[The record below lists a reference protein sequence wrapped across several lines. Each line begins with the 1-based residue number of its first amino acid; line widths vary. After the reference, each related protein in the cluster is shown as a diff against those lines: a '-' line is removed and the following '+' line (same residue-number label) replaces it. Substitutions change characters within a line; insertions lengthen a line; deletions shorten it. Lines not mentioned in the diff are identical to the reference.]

1 MILDGLGVFCGT
13 VSASNV
19 LAGQLVTAT
28 GNTLSTNTI
37 DLAPNSR
44 GGNQTVDMGV
54 GGEVGIEI
62 SIMQTLTSA
71 GAATV
76 QFQLVQAD
84 NAALSTNLEVI
95 SETPVY
101 GYANLTAGTVLE
113 MPWESA
119 APVSPRRY
127 VGMRVVIGTAAL
139 TNATG
144 QFFAA
149 IASEVVTTGKR
160 YYSSGYSIT

>member
-1 MILDGLGVFCGT
+1 MILDGLLVLCGT
-13 VSASNV
+13 VSTTNA

-37 DLAPNSR
+37 DLAPDAT
-44 GGNQTVDMGV
+44 GGNQTSDMGA
-54 GGEVGIEI
+54 GEPLDIEI

-95 SETPVY
+95 NETPAF
-101 GYANLTAGTVLE
+101 GYASLTAGRVIRL
-113 MPWESA
+113 PWITTEPLA
-119 APVSPRRY
+119 PRRY
-127 VGMRVVIGTAAL
+127 LGMRVVIGTAAL
-139 TNATG
+139 TNSTG
-144 QFFAA
+144 QFFSAVPA
-149 IASEVVTTGKR
+149 DFVGTGKR
-160 YYSSGYSIT
+160 YYNSAFTFA

>member
-1 MILDGLGVFCGT
+1 MLLDGLLVLAGT
-13 VSASNV
+13 VSAANV

-28 GNTLSTNTI
+28 GNTLGTNAI
-37 DLAPNSR
+37 DLAPNAR
-44 GGNQTVDMGV
+44 GGNQAADYGIGKSMT
-54 GGEVGIEI
+54 IEI
-62 SIMQTLTSA
+62 SIFQTLTSG

-95 SETPVY
+95 NETPAFVY
-101 GYANLTAGTVLE
+101 STLVAGTVL
-113 MPWESA
+113 PLGWSSSA
-119 APVSPRRY
+119 PTNPRRY
-127 VGMRVVIGTAAL
+127 MGIRIVIGTAVL

-149 IASEVVTTGKR
+149 VPSEFVGTGKR
-160 YYSSGYSIT
+160 YYASGYATV